1 MTFGWKLDDLHTTPI
16 MFSNFAVHAWRQ
28 CGRFKQITSYIGSLG
43 GQTHFGM
50 PRGATK
56 MSLAL
61 IEPK

>member
-1 MTFGWKLDDLHTTPI
+1 VW
-16 MFSNFAVHAWRQ
+16 
-28 CGRFKQITSYIGSLG
+28 RFKQITFYIGSLG

-50 PRGATK
+50 PRGAPK